1 MPAATFTPLR
11 RLFSISA
18 LCALTALSPVSSAA
32 PFFGHTLM
40 PGFEFRD
47 VVSIKGRQ
55 YQNLIRQETDF
66 SCGAA
71 SLATILKYAY
81 KLDVSERDV
90 LEGMFSVSNPEL
102 VQQKGF
108 SLLDIKNYI
117 NGIGMRG
124 RGYKVKADALEKI
137 RVPTIVL
144 LDLKGY
150 KHFVVLK
157 KTEPERVYIA
167 DPALGNKVITRA
179 EFEQQWNGIVFAIIG
194 QGIDRDS
201 PLVDPAPP
209 LTARAL
215 HDVRAPLTDA
225 ELIDFGFRHAD
236 LF

>member
-1 MPAATFTPLR
+1 MSVVTCTR
-11 RLFSISA
+11 RLLQITA
-18 LCALTALSPVSSAA
+18 LCSLAALPSFTSAA
-32 PFFGHTLM
+32 PFFGHTIV
-40 PGFEFRD
+40 PGFEFRE
-47 VVSIKGRQ
+47 VVSIKGRKF
-55 YQNLIRQETDF
+55 QNLVRQETDF

-81 KLDVSERDV
+81 RLDVSEQDV
-90 LEGMFSVSNPEL
+90 LEGMFSVSNPQI

-124 RGYKVKADALEKI
+124 RGYKVKSDALTKI

-157 KTEPERVYIA
+157 KTDEKQVYIA
-167 DPALGNKVITRA
+167 DPALGNKIISRA
-179 EFEQQWNGIVFAIIG
+179 EFETQWNGIVFAIIG